1 MAMSGGA
8 GAGALLR
15 YIGAMRDL
23 RPAIL
28 SALLIFSGL
37 LFSSL
42 LPGCATQE
50 PAQPQSPPPE
60 ATPQPG
66 PSNPAGAT
74 PTLHAPSP
82 ATDEKPVE
90 TVDIRG
96 RVTQARRNGQGEL
109 PVGTLQVEGSLEPG
123 TRYAKATIHVG
134 HKTKIFLGR
143 SGPDRKQ
150 ASFSF
155 IHSGDLVEVTFVGP
169 PAETTGSDPVKATAA
184 TIVILEHTP

>member
-1 MAMSGGA
+1 
-8 GAGALLR
+8 
-15 YIGAMRDL
+15 MRDL

-28 SALLIFSGL
+28 SALLILSGL

-42 LPGCATQE
+42 LPGCATQA

-60 ATPQPG
+60 PAPQPG
-66 PSNPAGAT
+66 PYSPAGAT

-82 ATDEKPVE
+82 ATDDKPVE

-96 RVTQARRNGQGEL
+96 RVVQARRNAQGEL

-123 TRYAKATIHVG
+123 TRYDKATVHVG
-134 HKTKIFLGR
+134 HDTKIFLGR
-143 SGPDRKQ
+143 GGRPT
-150 ASFSF
+150 SFSF
-155 IHSGDLVEVTFVGP
+155 IHSGDLVEVTFAGP
-169 PAETTGSDPVKATAA
+169 PAETTGSDPVKATAT